1 MKVLYISQH
10 FESEN
15 GLTRPY
21 ELAKKLTEDDIE
33 VTMLTG
39 KNIAEKELDGIQIA
53 STKTNYDHTFA
64 FHKRV
69 LAFLLFVIKSIY
81 LGLKEKNVDVI
92 YASSAPITVGITAL
106 IVAKIKRVPFIFEV
120 RDVWPDAPIEM
131 GIIRNKA
138 IIKMVRGLE
147 KLIYRHASHIVALSD
162 GIKRNIVR
170 KGMEKS
176 KVSVIT
182 NLAHCAKATQY
193 VSECERNHIE
203 MQYPELIG
211 KTIALYPGT
220 FGAAND
226 LSFLLDVATQH
237 PDPNIHYILIGR
249 GKEKAMMVETI
260 RNRGLTN
267 IWLLDNMPKAEVF
280 SWMSASDVGIVNLAN
295 VPILAAENS
304 SNKFFD
310 FLSLSKPIVL
320 NFKGWQDDLLRE
332 NKAGAGFDY
341 DDKAGYYDFLK
352 RLHNH
357 KTEKLEMGER
367 ARVLAE
373 THFDARVLKEKFV
386 ELVKSYEVNEGYELN

>member
-21 ELAKKLTEDDIE
+21 ELAKKLTEENIE

-39 KNIAEKELDGIQIA
+39 KNLKEKELDGIQIV

-64 FHKRV
+64 FHKRL
-69 LAFLLFVIKSIY
+69 LAFMMFVIKSIY

-131 GIIRNKA
+131 GIIRNRTF
-138 IIKMVRGLE
+138 IWIVRRLE
-147 KLIYRHASHIVALSD
+147 KMIYRHASHIVALSD
-162 GIKRNIVR
+162 GIKRNIASKDVAN
-170 KGMEKS
+170 S

-182 NLAHCAKATQY
+182 NLAHCDKAIQY
-193 VSECERNHIE
+193 VSKNERSHIE
-203 MQYPELIG
+203 ATHPELIG

-226 LSFLLDVATQH
+226 LTFIVDVATQY

-249 GKEKAMMVETI
+249 GKEKAMVEETI
-260 RNRGLTN
+260 HNRGLTN
-267 IWLLDNMPKAEVF
+267 IWLLDNMSKAEVF

-295 VPILAAENS
+295 VPILATENS

-310 FLSLSKPIVL
+310 FLSLSKPIIL
-320 NFKGWQDDLLRE
+320 NFKGWQDDLLR
-332 NKAGAGFDY
+332 KHLAGAGFNY
-341 DDKAGYYDFLK
+341 HDKAGYYDFLK
-352 RLHNH
+352 MIHDNKIR
-357 KTEKLEMGER
+357 KLAMGTR

-373 THFDARVLKEKFV
+373 SHFDARILKDQFV
-386 ELVKSYEVNEGYELN
+386 KLIKNYDGNELK

>member
-21 ELAKKLTEDDIE
+21 EFAKKLTEEKIE

-39 KNIAEKELDGIQIA
+39 KNMAEKELDGIQIV
-53 STKTNYDHTFA
+53 STNTSYDHTFA
-64 FHKRV
+64 FHKR
-69 LAFLLFVIKSIY
+69 LFAFLIFVIKSIY

-106 IVAKIKRVPFIFEV
+106 IVARLKRVPFLFEV

-131 GIIRNKA
+131 GIIRNKRL
-138 IIKMVRGLE
+138 IQIVRRLE
-147 KLIYRHASHIVALSD
+147 KMIYRQASHIVALSD
-162 GIKRNIVR
+162 GIKRNIVQ
-170 KGMEKS
+170 KGVANS

-182 NLAHCAKATQY
+182 NLAHCDKTIQY
-193 VSECERNHIE
+193 VSKTCRMHIE
-203 MQYPELIG
+203 GRYPKLTG

-226 LSFLLDVATQH
+226 LNFILDVATQY
-237 PDPNIHYILIGR
+237 PDPDIHYILIGH
-249 GKEKAMMVETI
+249 GKEKAAMVKTI
-260 RNRGLTN
+260 QNRGLTN

-295 VPILAAENS
+295 IPILAAENS

-310 FLSLSKPIVL
+310 FLSLSKPIIL
-320 NFKGWQDDLLRE
+320 NFQGWQDDLLRK
-332 NKAGAGFDY
+332 NQAGAGFDY
-341 DDKAGYYDFLK
+341 DDKAGYYTFLK
-352 RLHNH
+352 MIHAN
-357 KTEKLEMGER
+357 KTQKVAMGER

-373 THFDARVLKEKFV
+373 THFDARILKEQFAAIIKR
-386 ELVKSYEVNEGYELN
+386 YA

>member
-21 ELAKKLTEDDIE
+21 ELAKKLTEEDIE

-39 KNIAEKELDGIQIA
+39 KNTKEKKLDGIQIV

-64 FHKRV
+64 FHKRL
-69 LAFLLFVIKSIY
+69 LAFVMFVIKSIY

-92 YASSAPITVGITAL
+92 YASSAPITVGVTAL
-106 IVAKIKRVPFIFEV
+106 IVAKMKRVPFVFEV

-138 IIKMVRGLE
+138 LIRIVRGLE
-147 KLIYRHASHIVALSD
+147 KMIYRHASHIVALSD
-162 GIKRNIVR
+162 GIKRNIVS
-170 KGMEKS
+170 KGVANS
-176 KVSVIT
+176 KVRVIT
-182 NLAHCAKATQY
+182 NLAHCDKATQY
-193 VSECERNHIE
+193 VSEEERMHIE
-203 MQYPELIG
+203 ARYPELIG

-226 LSFLLDVATQH
+226 LHFILDVATQH
-237 PDPNIHYILIGR
+237 PNPNIHYILIGR
-249 GKEKAMMVETI
+249 GKEKAAMAEAI

-280 SWMSASDVGIVNLAN
+280 RWMSASDVGIVNLAN

-310 FLSLSKPIVL
+310 FLSLSKPIIL
-320 NFKGWQDDLLRE
+320 NFKGWQDDLLR
-332 NKAGAGFDY
+332 KHMAGEGFDY
-341 DDKAGYYDFLK
+341 HDKAGYYDFLK
-352 RLHNH
+352 MIHEN
-357 KTEKLEMGER
+357 KAQKLAMGAS
-367 ARVLAE
+367 ARMLAE
-373 THFDARVLKEKFV
+373 THFDARILKDQFAGLIK
-386 ELVKSYEVNEGYELN
+386 KYEGNELN